1 MTTTTRAT
9 SPEKNREREEKQIT
23 IFQPVEQET
32 EQARPTTTKAK
43 SRTQKKTFQKKKKPF
58 VVVETIFRPWR
69 TRRNK
74 YRRQSSTESRHARP
88 ARGKSDY
95 PSLTPRDLLFPFGAA
110 FFLRCPDDAIGGE
123 PRCRGFPSPP
133 HTHFL
138 LHHHHF
144 FPLLHQYFPIIRTTQ
159 LNANTQNGSYQRARG
174 ERNRERAERERERE
188 RERKRGWVER
198 EKREG
203 VDK

>member
-1 MTTTTRAT
+1 MTTTTQAT

-23 IFQPVEQET
+23 IFQRVEQET

-43 SRTQKKTFQKKKKPF
+43 SRTQKKLFKKRK
-58 VVVETIFRPWR
+58 TLRRRRDHFRPWR

-74 YRRQSSTESRHARP
+74 HRQQSSTESRHARP
-88 ARGKSDY
+88 ARRKSY
-95 PSLTPRDLLFPFGAA
+95 YSSLTPRDLLFPFGAA
-110 FFLRCPDDAIGGE
+110 FFLRCPGDAIGGE
-123 PRCRGFPSPP
+123 SAAAASPLP
-133 HTHFL
+133 NTHFL

-188 RERKRGWVER
+188 REKER
-198 EKREG
+198 VG
-203 VDK
+203 